1 MMSTLFSWFST
12 RNTDGIFALII
23 LIIIVAVSI
32 LSAAM
37 FLPQQTLWVD
47 ETTQMSGLTL
57 NPIEVVSW
65 LTSGKDASE
74 YGFGVPPDRMPPFS
88 YWLGWGWSSL
98 WGLSETTMRWL
109 GVVLMAIAVGIIFVT
124 AYKIWGLGAA
134 TVAGF
139 LFGLSPNVLVTSV
152 EIRAYPLFLLLSA
165 ASYWFFTRILA
176 QPDKYRWQHIAG
188 LVLCLI
194 LAMYTHFF
202 GLVLAGAL
210 LSACLLVVWYAKGRC
225 WPIIISIGIVGIAML
240 GLIPFVLTAFS
251 FSHSAAEKN
260 YLYGIVRLLYRL
272 FVHPSMGVNQ
282 VIVGVAAVSVIILG
296 LLAIPRKKE
305 SYVQNGIW
313 LALVVGFVTVVTAN
327 FVFSSFGATA
337 SHYNLWMLPGVYLL
351 LAGGLAVTYQRSLRK
366 LAIVAAVLL
375 IGANGFAASQLIIHG
390 EYFAHGPHQKIAS
403 LIRQLGSDK
412 VSIVYE
418 NIVDENSGKAWGM
431 VYFPLR
437 YEFGSQLPQYL
448 QESADIGNLN
458 VLKLPKRAPSVD
470 PTTLTSP
477 FVLVIRARTQ
487 HTKDLVPQIRYGDK
501 ATPDGPVS
509 LAFRQSEHW
518 QLIKNRLFVAL
529 VAADVV
535 IFEQIISP

>member
-1 MMSTLFSWFST
+1 MSTPFSWFST
-12 RNTDGIFALII
+12 RNTGPALII
-23 LIIIVAVSI
+23 LIIIVAASI

-57 NPIEVVSW
+57 NPIEVIRW
-65 LTSGKDASE
+65 LTSGKDASQ

-88 YWLGWGWSSL
+88 YWVGWGWSTI
-98 WGLSETTMRWL
+98 WGLSETAMRWL
-109 GVVLMAIAVGIIFVT
+109 GVILMAIAVGVIFVT
-124 AYKIWGLGAA
+124 AYKTWGLGAA

-165 ASYWFFTRILA
+165 CSFWFFTRILA

-188 LVLCLI
+188 LLLSLV
-194 LAMYTHFF
+194 LAMYTHFY
-202 GLVLAGAL
+202 GVVLAGAL
-210 LSACLLVVWYAKGRC
+210 LSACLLVVWYAKGRS

-251 FSHSAAEKN
+251 FSHSATEKN
-260 YLYGIVRLLYRL
+260 YLYSIVRLLYRL
-272 FVHPSMGVNQ
+272 FVHPTMAVNQ
-282 VIVGVAAVSVIILG
+282 MAVGIALISAIILG
-296 LLAIPRKKE
+296 LLAIPRKKDNT
-305 SYVQNGIW
+305 VQNGIW
-313 LALVVGFVTVVTAN
+313 LALIVGFMTVVIAN

-337 SHYNLWMLPGVYLL
+337 PSYNSWMLPGVYLL

-366 LAIVAAVLL
+366 LAIIAAVLL
-375 IGANGFAASQLIIHG
+375 IGANGFATSQLIIHG
-390 EYFAHGPHQKIAS
+390 EYFAHGPHQKIAN
-403 LIRQLGSDK
+403 LIRHLGSDK

-418 NIVDENSGKAWGM
+418 NSNVPIG
-431 VYFPLR
+431 YFPLR

-448 QESADIGNLN
+448 HESDDSGKIN
-458 VLKLPKRAPSVD
+458 VLRLLKKATSVE

-477 FVLVIRARTQ
+477 FVLVIRARAQ
-487 HTKDLVPQIRYGDK
+487 YTKDLVRQIHYGDK
-501 ATPDGPVS
+501 ATPDGVVS
-509 LAFRQSEHW
+509 LAFKQSENW
-518 QLIKNRLFVAL
+518 QLIENHLFVAF

>member
-1 MMSTLFSWFST
+1 MPTLFSWFST
-12 RNTDGIFALII
+12 RNTARIPALI
-23 LIIIVAVSI
+23 LIIIVVTSV

-65 LTSGKDASE
+65 LNSGKDASE

-88 YWLGWGWSSL
+88 YWLGWGWSTI
-98 WGLSETTMRWL
+98 WGLSETAMRWL
-109 GVVLMAIAVGIIFVT
+109 GVVLMAIAVGVIFVT

-134 TVAGF
+134 TIAGF
-139 LFGLSPNVLVTSV
+139 LFGLSPNVLITSV
-152 EIRAYPLFLLLSA
+152 EIRAYPLFLLLA
-165 ASYWFFTRILA
+165 VVSYWFFTRILA

-210 LSACLLVVWYAKGRC
+210 LSACLLMVWYAKGRC
-225 WPIIISIGIVGIAML
+225 WPIIIGIGIVGIAML
-240 GLIPFVLTAFS
+240 GLISFVLSAFS
-251 FSHSAAEKN
+251 FSHSVTEKN
-260 YLYGIVRLLYRL
+260 YLYGIAHLLYRL
-272 FVHPSMGVNQ
+272 FAHPTMAVNQ
-282 VIVGVAAVSVIILG
+282 MAVGVTLISAFILG
-296 LLAIPRKKE
+296 LLAIPRKKDNF
-305 SYVQNGIW
+305 VQNGIW
-313 LALVVGFVTVVTAN
+313 LALVVGFVTVVAAN
-327 FVFSSFGATA
+327 FVFSSFGTTTP
-337 SHYNLWMLPGVYLL
+337 HYNLWMLPGVYLL

-375 IGANGFAASQLIIHG
+375 IGANGFAASQLILRG
-390 EYFAHGPHQKIAS
+390 EYFAHGPHQKMAS

-418 NIVDENSGKAWGM
+418 NIVDENSGKSWGM

-448 QESADIGNLN
+448 QESGDIGNFN
-458 VLKLPKRAPSVD
+458 VLKLPKRTLSVE
-470 PTTLTSP
+470 PTILTSP
-477 FVLVIRARTQ
+477 FVLVIRSRKQ
-487 HTKDLVPQIRYGDK
+487 HTKDLVRQIRYGDK
-501 ATPDGPVS
+501 ATPDGAVS
-509 LAFRQSEHW
+509 FAFRQSERW
-518 QLIKNRLFVAL
+518 QFVENHLFVAF